1 MSVVAE
7 NQARTSYVELDD
19 WGRDNVVRGDLQ
31 DLIARQ
37 PRRTFPALLF
47 LAADS
52 REAPEFPASLVSA
65 AVRRAGVQDAR
76 AFLEEERAEQQRR
89 KTRGRRG
96 QAPSLPSPLPL
107 GTTTAATAAAA
118 GLRASG
124 LLLAHND

>member
-1 MSVVAE
+1 M
-7 NQARTSYVELDD
+7 ELDD

-89 KTRGRRG
+89 KTCGRRG
-96 QAPSLPSPLPL
+96 QAPSPPPSPPPWDDD
-107 GTTTAATAAAA
+107 
-118 GLRASG
+118 SG
-124 LLLAHND
+124 DGGGSGPKGRRFIISA

>member
-1 MSVVAE
+1 M
-7 NQARTSYVELDD
+7 ELGD

-96 QAPSLPSPLPL
+96 QAPSPPPLPL

-118 GLRASG
+118 GLRAGG